1 MLYDVDIEASPLR
14 PASSVLVML
23 LCYAYGW
30 GGPKISVSKTRVRG
44 VFSKVTVCD
53 FVFIFFAA
61 SVSDLI

>member
-1 MLYDVDIEASPLR
+1 MLT
-14 PASSVLVML
+14 
-23 LCYAYGW
+23 
-30 GGPKISVSKTRVRG
+30 GGVGLKISVSKTRVRG